1 MKSQKRAWAGVQSVL
16 AQLLGR
22 TKRLRGRRSTR
33 ASVEAL
39 ESRQL
44 LAASAPGWENVG
56 RLSISF
62 APDGTSAAG
71 QTSSTFSKL
80 SALGS
85 TSVWQQTILDAFQTW
100 AAHSRINVGLVT
112 DSGVA
117 TGVPGDLQ
125 QDTRF
130 GDIRVVTIGL
140 SSDVAALSVM
150 QNETQAGTWFGDLV
164 INSNYGISSVDSLYN
179 LALHEAG
186 HIFGLLTS
194 TDPASPMYS
203 ALQTSGRKSPTT
215 QDVSDLQ
222 LANGVRTAD
231 DYELVMPNETLA
243 SASLLTTTG
252 ESGWNGGESPI
263 IAWAELQSAS
273 DVDYFRINA
282 AADYTGTVSFRLQTT
297 GLSQLRGRIQV
308 YNGAGQ
314 LLGSA
319 STTNSN
325 TDLRVA
331 VSGTTGS
338 ETFYVKVST
347 LNNTAASEGSYAV
360 VATCDGKVKASTSF
374 IQNVVATTGQDLD
387 PISLAKLLRF
397 GENYNESKEFDFESG
412 RNVVQVPTL
421 PSTSKFFNLGSIST
435 ANDIDMYKFRVAADG
450 QRLTA
455 TVRSIDSSALLPA
468 LALVDKQGNEYP
480 VTVLANGMGQYTI
493 QSAGLQ
499 SNRSYYL
506 RVDGLTD
513 SALYGVGRYK
523 VTMRLGTEVVNHKD
537 YASGTLT
544 TSAPSQFFK
553 FELQTAQMFQWA
565 VQVDP
570 GSAAGQATVEVALF
584 DSAGNMK
591 YRLVGLPGQ
600 LRTADALLLGKGT
613 YYVRIAL
620 TPIGNANPVPITYK
634 LKGSLIS
641 DPISVVGNDP
651 SGSAGGTTMTNGQTD
666 PTYESVLWYSTPI
679 YSTGSSTSVD
689 INTIYDTTWNSGYLV

>member
-1 MKSQKRAWAGVQSVL
+1 MKSQKRAWAGVQRVL
-16 AQLLGR
+16 TQLLGR
-22 TKRLRGRRSTR
+22 TKHLRGRRQTC
-33 ASVEAL
+33 ASVEVL

-44 LAASAPGWENVG
+44 LAASAPGWENVS
-56 RLSISF
+56 RLSLSF

-100 AAHSRINVGLVT
+100 AAHSRINVGVVN

-117 TGVPGDLQ
+117 AGVPGDLQ

-150 QNETQAGTWFGDLV
+150 RNETQAGTWFGDLV
-164 INSNYGISSVDSLYN
+164 INSNYNITNVDSLYN

-186 HIFGLLTS
+186 HIFGLESS

-203 ALQTSGRKSPTT
+203 TLQTSGRKSPTT

-222 LANGVRTAD
+222 LVNGVRTAD
-231 DYELVMPNETLA
+231 AYDSVTPNETLA
-243 SASLLTTTG
+243 SATLLTTTG
-252 ESGWNGGESPI
+252 DAGWNGGEAPI
-263 IAWAELQSAS
+263 IAWAELQSSS

-282 AADYTGTVSFRLQTT
+282 APDYTGTVSFRLQTT

-331 VSGTTGS
+331 VSGSTGS

-360 VATCDGKVKASTSF
+360 VATCDGKAKASTTF
-374 IQNVVATTGQDLD
+374 IQNVIATTGQDLD

-584 DSAGNMK
+584 DAAGNMK
-591 YRLVGLPGQ
+591 YRLIGLPGQ

-651 SGSAGGTTMTNGQTD
+651 SGSAGGTTLTNGQTD

>member
-1 MKSQKRAWAGVQSVL
+1 MKSQNRLWVG
-16 AQLLGR
+16 AQHALSQLWGR
-22 TKRLRGRRSTR
+22 SSLVRRRRHSRG
-33 ASVEAL
+33 SVEAL

-44 LAASAPGWENVG
+44 LAAAAPGWEDVG
-56 RLSISF
+56 RLTLSF
-62 APDGTSAAG
+62 APDGTAAAG
-71 QTSSTFSKL
+71 QASASFSKL

-85 TSVWQQTILDAFQTW
+85 TAVWQQTILDAFQTW
-100 AAHSRINVGLVT
+100 AAQSRINVGLMN

-117 TGVPGDLQ
+117 SGVPGDLQ
-125 QDTRF
+125 QDVRF

-150 QNETQAGTWFGDLV
+150 QNETQAGTWFGDLI
-164 INSNYGISSVDSLYN
+164 INSNYSIPSLDALYN

-194 TDPASPMYS
+194 SDPASPMYS
-203 ALQTSGRKSPTT
+203 ALQTSGRKSPTA
-215 QDVSDLQ
+215 QDLSDLVA
-222 LANGVRTAD
+222 ANGDRTPDAFD
-231 DYELVMPNETLA
+231 KVAPNETLA
-243 SASLLTTTG
+243 TASLLTTTG
-252 ESGWNGGESPI
+252 DAGWNGGEAPI
-263 IAWAELQSAS
+263 IAWAELQSSS
-273 DVDYFRINA
+273 DVDFFRINA
-282 AADYTGTVSFRLQTT
+282 TPDYTGTVSFRLQTT

-308 YNGAGQ
+308 YNAAGQ
-314 LLGSA
+314 LVGSA
-319 STTNSN
+319 NATASN

-331 VSGTTGS
+331 VSGTTGN
-338 ETFYVKVST
+338 ETFYVKVSAS
-347 LNNTAASEGSYAV
+347 NNSMVGEGTYAI
-360 VATCDGKVKASTSF
+360 VATCDNEVKASTSF
-374 IQNVVATTGQDLD
+374 IRNVVATIGQDLD
-387 PISLAKLLRF
+387 ANSLSKLLRD
-397 GENYNESKEFDFESG
+397 GEDYNESKEFDSESG
-412 RNVVQVPTL
+412 RNVVQATSL
-421 PSTSKFFNLGSIST
+421 QSTAKFFSLGNIAT
-435 ANDIDMYKFRVAADG
+435 ATDVDLYKFRVATDG

-455 TVRSIDSSALLPA
+455 SIRSIDSSALLPA
-468 LALVDKQGNEYP
+468 LALVDKQGNDYP

-506 RVDGLTD
+506 KVDGLTD
-513 SALYGVGRYK
+513 AGPYAVGRYK
-523 VTMRLGTEVVNHKD
+523 VTMRLGTDVVSHSD

-553 FELQTAQMFQWA
+553 FELQTTQMFQWA
-565 VQVDP
+565 VQADP

-584 DSAGNMK
+584 DAAGNMK

-641 DPISVVGNDP
+641 DPISVVGSDP
-651 SGSAGGTTMTNGQTD
+651 TGSAGGTTLTNGQTD
-666 PTYESVLWYSTPI
+666 PTYDSVLWYSTPI

-689 INTIYDTTWNSGYLV
+689 INTIYDTTWDSGYLV